1 MIDRQPRRPH
11 GPLDWPAIGAGFSI
25 SRPRADRPSGIDL
38 SGQFVL
44 DDFSALHYK
53 FHALKFHDIRERI
66 AGNGDQVRVL
76 PGEFADNKIRVD
88 IFGRLSL
95 ESRRSRRYQSS
106 GSHG

>member
-1 MIDRQPRRPH
+1 MRRAAWTRQ
-11 GPLDWPAIGAGFSI
+11 
-25 SRPRADRPSGIDL
+25 SRIDL
-38 SGQFVL
+38 GGWLVL
-44 DDFSALHYK
+44 DDFSALHDK
-53 FHALKFHDIRERI
+53 FHALKFSDIRKRI

-76 PGEFADNKIRVD
+76 SGDFADNKIRVD